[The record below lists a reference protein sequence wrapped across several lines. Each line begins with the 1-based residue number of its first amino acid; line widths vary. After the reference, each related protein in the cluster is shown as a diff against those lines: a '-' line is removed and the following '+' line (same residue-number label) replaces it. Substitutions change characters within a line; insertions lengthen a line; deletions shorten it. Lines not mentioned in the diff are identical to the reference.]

1 MPILFVLFLLLGCV
15 SQPVKKEVACPANHL
30 KGSGSG
36 ITEQDALMQARAE
49 ISSQIYS
56 SITAAYKLTNKQTNE
71 SLETK
76 FKSDVRQTTELLNAQ
91 DVKLQSSAKIGE
103 RVEVVACMSREDAA
117 KPYLGILP
125 RINDS
130 LNLAIQT
137 ELSQQHPLKKI
148 DAARTAESLRMRQ
161 IITVQILQGLG
172 KETEL
177 QSTASYEKMVADYKE
192 FSSKYKLIW
201 GGENEEI
208 PQILLSKISSRY
220 KIETGSCA
228 NGLKLIPI
236 SVDIECGN
244 SQYGPQCY
252 YVPAL
257 EGRSCEEELYFTLR
271 GQRVQGTGERDEN
284 DAKRK
289 LLVLISK
296 APFWDNWFEELD
308 KYVAN

>member
-1 MPILFVLFLLLGCV
+1 MPILVVLFLLLGCA
-15 SQPVKKEVACPANHL
+15 SQSVKKEVACPANHI

-36 ITEQDALMQARAE
+36 TTEQDALMQARAE
-49 ISSQIYS
+49 ISSQIHS
-56 SITAAYKLTNKQTNE
+56 SITAAYKSTNKQTNE

-91 DVKLQSSAKIGE
+91 DVKLQASRKIGE
-103 RVEVVACMSREDAA
+103 KVEVVACMSREDAA
-117 KPYLGILP
+117 KPYLSQLP

-137 ELSQQHPLKKI
+137 ELAQSHPRVKKE
-148 DAARTAESLRMRQ
+148 AAQTAENLKMRQ
-161 IITVQILQGLG
+161 IIAAQILQGLG
-172 KETEL
+172 KHIEL
-177 QSTASYEKMVADYKE
+177 PSSSVYDEMIKDYKE
-192 FSSKYKLIW
+192 YFSEFKFIW
-201 GGENEEI
+201 GGEDEEI
-208 PQILLSKISSRY
+208 SQILLSKISSRY
-220 KIETGSCA
+220 KIGTGSCVK
-228 NGLKLIPI
+228 GLKLIPI
-236 SVDIECGN
+236 FVDIECGN
-244 SQYGPQCY
+244 SQYGPQCHY
-252 YVPAL
+252 IPAL

-289 LLVLISK
+289 LLALISK